1 MAEGLDIKLNTAVKQ
16 ITYGPNGVE
25 VLTSNPRSNTSGV
38 SYKGDV
44 VLCTL
49 PLGVL
54 KQSTNP
60 KTQSL
65 PNTVQFSPPL
75 PDWKVAAIE
84 RLGFGNLNKVVLCF
98 DRIFWDPN
106 GNLFGHIGS
115 TTASRG
121 ELFLFW
127 NLYRAPVLLALV
139 AGEAASV
146 MEEVS
151 DEIIISRCML
161 VLRGIFGTAN
171 VPDPKETVVSRWR
184 ADPWARGSYSFVA
197 VGASGSDYDL
207 LAAPVSCSRS
217 TEPNTNSNPTDGSER
232 LHFAGEHTIRNYP
245 ATVHGA
251 FLSGLREGGKICDK
265 FLGCPYAAPTS
276 K

>member
-1 MAEGLDIKLNTAVKQ
+1 MIFSNLFVICMLRVKINTVKVYLFYSRF
-16 ITYGPNGVE
+16 IFDNIF
-25 VLTSNPRSNTSGV
+25 S
-38 SYKGDV
+38 GDV

-54 KQSTNP
+54 KQSTNQ
-60 KTQSL
+60 KTRSL
-65 PNTVQFSPPL
+65 SNTVQFSPPL
-75 PDWKVAAIE
+75 PDWKAAAID
-84 RLGFGNLNKVVLCF
+84 RLGFGNLNKVILCF
-98 DRIFWDPN
+98 DRIFWDPH

-151 DEIIISRCML
+151 DDIIISRCML

-171 VPDPKETVVSRWR
+171 VPDVSII
-184 ADPWARGSYSFVA
+184 Y
-197 VGASGSDYDL
+197 
-207 LAAPVSCSRS
+207 
-217 TEPNTNSNPTDGSER
+217 E
-232 LHFAGEHTIRNYP
+232 
-245 ATVHGA
+245 
-251 FLSGLREGGKICDK
+251 
-265 FLGCPYAAPTS
+265 
-276 K
+276 

>member
-1 MAEGLDIKLNTAVKQ
+1 M
-16 ITYGPNGVE
+16 
-25 VLTSNPRSNTSGV
+25 
-38 SYKGDV
+38 
-44 VLCTL
+44 LCTL

-54 KQSTNP
+54 KQSTNE
-60 KTQSL
+60 KTHSL
-65 PNTVQFSPPL
+65 PNTVKFSPPL

-98 DRIFWDPN
+98 DRIFWDPH

-115 TTASRG
+115 TTGSRG

-151 DEIIISRCML
+151 DDIIIARCML

-171 VPDPKETVVSRWR
+171 VPDVSIKKNAYPMTLSDTRLLFKVFGCEWR
-184 ADPWARGSYSFVA
+184 HDVWNLICDAHFKS
-197 VGASGSDYDL
+197 L
-207 LAAPVSCSRS
+207 
-217 TEPNTNSNPTDGSER
+217 TNFDRR
-232 LHFAGEHTIRNYP
+232 LTNYN
-245 ATVHGA
+245 GD
-251 FLSGLREGGKICDK
+251 FLSTFMVK
-265 FLGCPYAAPTS
+265 FLISTS
-276 K
+276 NTWASWKLHIQSYLSFIGS